1 MLVGSKDHASRDEK
15 VRHQCFSAPVFAG
28 QQRHRHLGASEVN
41 LPAPKAR
48 DVTNNKHPVGLTA
61 ASAFSGVHSAFG
73 ITSRVS
79 AMLAELAGGVKNFVR
94 RRFRL
99 RVSASTREFEIEGS
113 EKFVE
118 KYWAELKPLLSDAR
132 SADAP
137 QPTVPPNQAPD
148 SIQQVNSEL
157 PDSFGQYFSMFQNP
171 NQVAQALIAGYYYQ
185 EKVETR
191 LSLQQE

>member
-1 MLVGSKDHASRDEK
+1 M
-15 VRHQCFSAPVFAG
+15 
-28 QQRHRHLGASEVN
+28 
-41 LPAPKAR
+41 
-48 DVTNNKHPVGLTA
+48 
-61 ASAFSGVHSAFG
+61 SG
-73 ITSRVS
+73 
-79 AMLAELAGGVKNFVR
+79 E
-94 RRFRL
+94 RFRL

-185 EKVETR
+185 EKVDGDSSFTTAGINELLIEQSVKLTNTSDCIRKNRDAKR
-191 LSLQQE
+191 LFNKSRGNFCVSRIGQEYIQELLSQSNDND